1 MQKLMLKLAID
12 YTHMGDWREHP
23 YEQMFHEYYV
33 LGNKF
38 PLFAFGYELRI
49 QYATVLFFCNKP
61 EYVENL

>member
-1 MQKLMLKLAID
+1 M
-12 YTHMGDWREHP
+12 Y
-23 YEQMFHEYYV
+23 HEYYV